1 MKRPLLIAAIAY
13 INGILI
19 GVYLSKS
26 IPLFVILSIIVS
38 LITSFKKNTY
48 RNAICMYLIVMCI
61 SSIYVYN
68 KNLNYESKYKKYDNK
83 NISIEGTIISD
94 IEEKEYNYTFTI
106 RTKDDYFL
114 VNLKKNKEEISLEYG
129 DKLQISG
136 EYQEPNKARN
146 YKGFD
151 YKNYL
156 KINKIY
162 GIIRVD
168 LYTNIIIKHQKNLS
182 NFKLLI
188 HKIREKL
195 KQNIQELLTKE
206 TYALGIGILIGDNSR
221 INEKIVEDFK
231 NSNLSH
237 MLAVSGAHINYVVLT
252 VSILCTKKRAGIKA
266 QRVVTIM
273 MMLFFMEL
281 TQMTPS
287 VVRAGI
293 SCIIYMLASL
303 LYRKADVI
311 NAMAISTLVILL
323 NNPFSLF
330 NIGFQLSYAGTL
342 GIILFC
348 KLIDI
353 PIKNKLLKYLK
364 DSIVISISANIFI
377 IPIMMYQFNTISLT
391 FILSNLLAGPLLG
404 ISIILEII
412 VLLISF
418 ISINIAAI
426 PAKVL
431 NILLILII
439 NIANWFSNIEISK
452 IYVITPQIISIV
464 AYYLICAAI
473 ILKQRNSKINA
484 KKIIAIIMLTVLIVN
499 FFPTPKKLR
508 INFIDVGQ
516 GDSTLIRTETN
527 KVILIDSGRS
537 TAASNFDVGNKVL
550 LPYLLDR
557 RIKKIDFIIVSHFDA
572 DHCQAFETVIDNI
585 NVEKVVVCKQSMITQ
600 EYLNII
606 NKCREKNIKVIVVER
621 GDKLKIDK
629 RTEFEILH
637 PGERFLEDGKG
648 GLNANAIVCKMNYK
662 LDNGKVFS
670 ILFTGDIEVEAEKE
684 LEQVYG
690 KKLKADILKIAHH
703 GSKTSSREEFI
714 KLVSPKIALIGVGEN
729 NKFGHPADITLE
741 RLEKE
746 KVKVYRTDQ
755 MGEVSITINKN
766 GGIKVKT
773 QID

>member
-156 KINKIY
+156 KINKVY

-237 MLAVSGAHINYVVLT
+237 MLAVSGTHINYVVLT
-252 VSILCTKKRAGIKA
+252 VSILFTKKRAGIKA

-281 TQMTPS
+281 TQMTSS

-311 NAMAISTLVILL
+311 NSMAISTLLILL
-323 NNPFSLF
+323 NNPFKLF
-330 NIGFQLSYAGTL
+330 DIGFQLSYAGTL

-348 KLIDI
+348 KLINI
-353 PIKNKLLKYLK
+353 PIKNKSLKYLK
-364 DSIVISISANIFI
+364 DSIIISISANIFI

-418 ISINIAAI
+418 MSINIAAI

-452 IYVITPQIISIV
+452 IYVITPKIISIV

-473 ILKQRNSKINA
+473 ILKQKNR
-484 KKIIAIIMLTVLIVN
+484 KIIVIIMLTVLTIN
-499 FFPTPKKLR
+499 LFPTPKKLR

-527 KVILIDSGRS
+527 KVILIDSGGS
-537 TAASNFDVGNKVL
+537 TASSSFDVGNKIL

-585 NVEKVVVCKQSMITQ
+585 NVRKVVVCKQSMITQ

-606 NKCREKNIKVIVVER
+606 NKCKKKNIKIIVVER

-637 PGERFLEDGKG
+637 PGERFLDDGKG

-662 LDNGKVFS
+662 LNNGKIFS

-746 KVKVYRTDQ
+746 NVKVYRTDQ

-766 GGIKVKT
+766 GEIKVKT
-773 QID
+773 QIN

>member
-156 KINKIY
+156 KINKVY

-237 MLAVSGAHINYVVLT
+237 MLAVSGTHINYVVLT
-252 VSILCTKKRAGIKA
+252 VSILFTKKRAGIKA

-281 TQMTPS
+281 TQMTSS

-311 NAMAISTLVILL
+311 NAMAISTLLILL
-323 NNPFSLF
+323 NNPFKLF
-330 NIGFQLSYAGTL
+330 DIGFQLSYAGTL

-348 KLIDI
+348 KLINI
-353 PIKNKLLKYLK
+353 PIKNKSLKYLK
-364 DSIVISISANIFI
+364 DSIIISISANIFI

-418 ISINIAAI
+418 MSINIAAI

-452 IYVITPQIISIV
+452 IYVITPKIISIV

-473 ILKQRNSKINA
+473 ILKQKNR
-484 KKIIAIIMLTVLIVN
+484 KIIVIIMLTVLIIN
-499 FFPTPKKLR
+499 LFPTPKKLR

-527 KVILIDSGRS
+527 KVILIDSGGS
-537 TAASNFDVGNKVL
+537 TASSSFDVGNKVL

-585 NVEKVVVCKQSMITQ
+585 NVRKVVVCKQSMITQ

-606 NKCREKNIKVIVVER
+606 NKCKKKNIKIIVVER
-621 GDKLKIDK
+621 GDKLKIDR

-637 PGERFLEDGKG
+637 PGERFLDDGKG

-662 LDNGKVFS
+662 LNNGKIFS

-746 KVKVYRTDQ
+746 NVKVYRTDQ

-766 GGIKVKT
+766 GEIKVKT
-773 QID
+773 QIN

>member
-48 RNAICMYLIVMCI
+48 RNAICMYLMVMCI

-237 MLAVSGAHINYVVLT
+237 ILAVSGAHINYVVLT
-252 VSILCTKKRAGIKA
+252 VSILFTKKRAGIKA

-281 TQMTPS
+281 TQMTSS

-311 NAMAISTLVILL
+311 NAMAISTLLILL
-323 NNPFSLF
+323 NNPFKLF
-330 NIGFQLSYAGTL
+330 DIGFQLSYAGTL

-348 KLIDI
+348 KLINI

-364 DSIVISISANIFI
+364 DSIIISISANIFI
-377 IPIMMYQFNTISLT
+377 IPIMMYQFNTILLT

-418 ISINIAAI
+418 MSINIAAI

-473 ILKQRNSKINA
+473 ILKQKNR
-484 KKIIAIIMLTVLIVN
+484 KIIVIIMLTVLIIN
-499 FFPTPKKLR
+499 LFPTPKKLR

-527 KVILIDSGRS
+527 KVILIDSGGS
-537 TAASNFDVGNKVL
+537 TASSSFDVGNKVL

-585 NVEKVVVCKQSMITQ
+585 NVRKVVVCKQSMITQ

-606 NKCREKNIKVIVVER
+606 NKCKKKNIKIIVVER

-637 PGERFLEDGKG
+637 PGERFLDDGKG

-662 LDNGKVFS
+662 LNNGKIFS

-703 GSKTSSREEFI
+703 GSKTSSREKFI

-746 KVKVYRTDQ
+746 NVKVYRTDQ

-766 GGIKVKT
+766 GEIKVKT
-773 QID
+773 QIN

>member
-38 LITSFKKNTY
+38 LIKSFKKNTY

-68 KNLNYESKYKKYDNK
+68 KNMNYEGKYKKYDNK

-114 VNLKKNKEEISLEYG
+114 VNLKKNKEEVNLEYG
-129 DKLQISG
+129 NKLQILG

-146 YKGFD
+146 YQGFD

-156 KINKIY
+156 KTNKIY
-162 GIIRVD
+162 GIITVNS
-168 LYTNIIIKHQKNLS
+168 YANITIKQQKNLS

-195 KQNIQELLTKE
+195 KQNIQKLLTEE

-252 VSILCTKKRAGIKA
+252 VSILFTKKRAGIKA

-281 TQMTPS
+281 TQMTSS

-311 NAMAISTLVILL
+311 NAMAISTLLILL
-323 NNPFSLF
+323 NNPFNLF

-364 DSIVISISANIFI
+364 DSIIISLSANIFI

-473 ILKQRNSKINA
+473 ILKQKNR
-484 KKIIAIIMLTVLIVN
+484 KIIVIIMLTVLIVN

-527 KVILIDSGRS
+527 KVILIDSGGS
-537 TAASNFDVGNKVL
+537 TASSSFDVGNKVL
-550 LPYLLDR
+550 LPYLLDI
-557 RIKKIDFIIVSHFDA
+557 RIKKIDSIIVSHFDA

-621 GDKLKIDK
+621 GDKLKLDK
-629 RTEFEILH
+629 KTEFEILH
-637 PGERFLEDGKG
+637 PGERFLDDGKG

-714 KLVSPKIALIGVGEN
+714 KLVAPKIALIGVGEK

-746 KVKVYRTDQ
+746 NVKVYRTDK
-755 MGEVSITINKN
+755 MGEVSITVNKN
-766 GGIKVKT
+766 GRIKVKT
-773 QID
+773 QIDY

>member
-38 LITSFKKNTY
+38 LIISFKKNTY

-195 KQNIQELLTKE
+195 KENIQELLTKE

-252 VSILCTKKRAGIKA
+252 VSILFTKKRAGIKA

-281 TQMTPS
+281 TQMTS
-287 VVRAGI
+287 SIVRAGI

-311 NAMAISTLVILL
+311 NAMAISTLLILL
-323 NNPFSLF
+323 NNPFKLF
-330 NIGFQLSYAGTL
+330 DIGFQLSYAGTL

-348 KLIDI
+348 KLINI

-364 DSIVISISANIFI
+364 GSIIISISANIFI

-418 ISINIAAI
+418 MSINIAAI

-452 IYVITPQIISIV
+452 IYVITPPIISIV

-473 ILKQRNSKINA
+473 ILKKKNR
-484 KKIIAIIMLTVLIVN
+484 KIIVIIMLTVLIIN
-499 FFPTPKKLR
+499 LFPTPKKLR

-516 GDSTLIRTETN
+516 GDSILIRTETN
-527 KVILIDSGRS
+527 KVILIDSGGS
-537 TAASNFDVGNKVL
+537 TASSSFDVGNKVL

-585 NVEKVVVCKQSMITQ
+585 NVRKVVVCKQSMITQ

-606 NKCREKNIKVIVVER
+606 NKCKKKNIKIIVVER

-637 PGERFLEDGKG
+637 PGERFLDDGKG

-662 LDNGKVFS
+662 LNNGKTFS

-690 KKLKADILKIAHH
+690 KKLKADILKVAHH

-746 KVKVYRTDQ
+746 NVKVYRTDQ

-766 GGIKVKT
+766 GEIKVKT
-773 QID
+773 QIN

>member
-156 KINKIY
+156 KINKVY

-237 MLAVSGAHINYVVLT
+237 MLAVSGTHINYVVLT
-252 VSILCTKKRAGIKA
+252 VSILFTKKRAGIKA

-281 TQMTPS
+281 TQMTSS

-311 NAMAISTLVILL
+311 NSMAISTLLILL
-323 NNPFSLF
+323 NNPFKLF
-330 NIGFQLSYAGTL
+330 DIGFQLSYAGTL

-348 KLIDI
+348 KLINI

-364 DSIVISISANIFI
+364 DSIIISISANIFI

-418 ISINIAAI
+418 MSINIAAI

-473 ILKQRNSKINA
+473 ILKQKNR
-484 KKIIAIIMLTVLIVN
+484 KIIVIIMLTVLIIN
-499 FFPTPKKLR
+499 LFPTPKKLR

-527 KVILIDSGRS
+527 KVILIDSGGS
-537 TAASNFDVGNKVL
+537 TASSSFDVGNKVL

-585 NVEKVVVCKQSMITQ
+585 NVRKVVVCKQSMITQ

-606 NKCREKNIKVIVVER
+606 NKCKKKNIKIIVIER

-637 PGERFLEDGKG
+637 PGERFLDDGKG

-662 LDNGKVFS
+662 LNNGKIFS

-746 KVKVYRTDQ
+746 NVKVYRTDQ

-766 GGIKVKT
+766 GEIKVKT
-773 QID
+773 QIN

>member
-252 VSILCTKKRAGIKA
+252 VSILFTKKRAGIKA

-281 TQMTPS
+281 TQMTSS

-303 LYRKADVI
+303 LYRKAYVI
-311 NAMAISTLVILL
+311 NTMAISTLLILL
-323 NNPFSLF
+323 NNPFKLF
-330 NIGFQLSYAGTL
+330 DIGFQLSYAGTL

-348 KLIDI
+348 KLINI

-364 DSIVISISANIFI
+364 DSIIISISANIFI
-377 IPIMMYQFNTISLT
+377 IPIMIYQFNTISLT

-418 ISINIAAI
+418 MSINIAAI

-473 ILKQRNSKINA
+473 ILKQKNR
-484 KKIIAIIMLTVLIVN
+484 KIIVIIMLTVLIIN
-499 FFPTPKKLR
+499 LFPTPKKLR

-527 KVILIDSGRS
+527 KVILIDSGGS
-537 TAASNFDVGNKVL
+537 TASSSFDVGNKVL

-585 NVEKVVVCKQSMITQ
+585 NVRKVVVCKQSMITQ

-606 NKCREKNIKVIVVER
+606 NKCKKKNIKIIVVER

-637 PGERFLEDGKG
+637 PGERFLDDGKG

-662 LDNGKVFS
+662 LNNGKIFS

-690 KKLKADILKIAHH
+690 KKLKADILKVAHH

-746 KVKVYRTDQ
+746 NVKVYRTDQ

-766 GGIKVKT
+766 GEIKVKT
-773 QID
+773 QIN

>member
-156 KINKIY
+156 KINKVY

-252 VSILCTKKRAGIKA
+252 VSILFTKKRAGIKA

-281 TQMTPS
+281 TQMTSS

-303 LYRKADVI
+303 LYRKVDVI
-311 NAMAISTLVILL
+311 NAMAISTLLILL
-323 NNPFSLF
+323 NNPFKLF
-330 NIGFQLSYAGTL
+330 DIGFQLSYAGTL

-348 KLIDI
+348 KLINI

-364 DSIVISISANIFI
+364 DSIIISISANIFI

-418 ISINIAAI
+418 MSINIAAI

-439 NIANWFSNIEISK
+439 NIANWFSNIKISK

-473 ILKQRNSKINA
+473 ILKQKNR
-484 KKIIAIIMLTVLIVN
+484 KIIVIIMLTVLIIN
-499 FFPTPKKLR
+499 LFPTPKKLR

-527 KVILIDSGRS
+527 KVILIDSGGS
-537 TAASNFDVGNKVL
+537 TASSSFDVGNKVL

-585 NVEKVVVCKQSMITQ
+585 NVRKVVVCKQSMITQ

-606 NKCREKNIKVIVVER
+606 NKCKKKNIKIIVVER

-637 PGERFLEDGKG
+637 PGERFLDDGKG

-662 LDNGKVFS
+662 LNNGKIFS

-746 KVKVYRTDQ
+746 NVKVYRTDQ

-766 GGIKVKT
+766 GEIKVKT
-773 QID
+773 QIN

>member
-26 IPLFVILSIIVS
+26 IPLFIVLAILIIF
-38 LITSFKKNTY
+38 IKKNTY

-106 RTKDDYFL
+106 KTKDDYFI
-114 VNLKKNKEEISLEYG
+114 VNLKKNKEEVNLEYG
-129 DKLQISG
+129 NKLQILG

-146 YKGFD
+146 YQGFD

-156 KINKIY
+156 KTNKIY

-168 LYTNIIIKHQKNLS
+168 SYANITIKQQKNLS

-195 KQNIQELLTKE
+195 KQNIQKLLTEE

-221 INEKIVEDFK
+221 IDEQIVEDFK

-252 VSILCTKKRAGIKA
+252 VSILFTKKRAGIKA

-311 NAMAISTLVILL
+311 NAMAISTLLILL
-323 NNPFSLF
+323 NNPFNLF

-364 DSIVISISANIFI
+364 DSIIISLSANIFI

-418 ISINIAAI
+418 MSINIAAI

-473 ILKQRNSKINA
+473 ILKQKNR
-484 KKIIAIIMLTVLIVN
+484 KIIVIIMLTVLIIN
-499 FFPTPKKLR
+499 LFPTPKKLR

-527 KVILIDSGRS
+527 KVILIDSGGS
-537 TAASNFDVGNKVL
+537 TASSSFDVGNKVL

-585 NVEKVVVCKQSMITQ
+585 NVRKVVVCKQSMITQ

-606 NKCREKNIKVIVVER
+606 NKCKKKNIKIIVVER

-637 PGERFLEDGKG
+637 PGERFLDDGKG

-662 LDNGKVFS
+662 LNNGKIFS

-690 KKLKADILKIAHH
+690 KKLKADILKVAHH
-703 GSKTSSREEFI
+703 GSKTSSREKFI

-746 KVKVYRTDQ
+746 NVKVYRTDQ

-766 GGIKVKT
+766 GEIKVKT
-773 QID
+773 QIN

>member
-19 GVYLSKS
+19 GVYLRKS

-114 VNLKKNKEEISLEYG
+114 VNLKKNKEEISLKYG

-156 KINKIY
+156 KTNKIY

-168 LYTNIIIKHQKNLS
+168 SYANITIKHQKNLS

-252 VSILCTKKRAGIKA
+252 VSILFTKKRAGIKA

-281 TQMTPS
+281 TQMTSS

-311 NAMAISTLVILL
+311 NAMAISTLLILL
-323 NNPFSLF
+323 NNPFKLF
-330 NIGFQLSYAGTL
+330 DIGFQLSYAGTL

-348 KLIDI
+348 KLINI
-353 PIKNKLLKYLK
+353 PLKNKLLKYLK
-364 DSIVISISANIFI
+364 DSIIISISANIFI

-418 ISINIAAI
+418 MSINIAAI

-473 ILKQRNSKINA
+473 ILKKKNR
-484 KKIIAIIMLTVLIVN
+484 KIIVIIMLTVLIIN
-499 FFPTPKKLR
+499 LFPTPKKLR

-527 KVILIDSGRS
+527 KVILIDSGGS
-537 TAASNFDVGNKVL
+537 TASSSFDVGNKVL

-585 NVEKVVVCKQSMITQ
+585 NVRKVVVCKQSMITQ

-606 NKCREKNIKVIVVER
+606 NKCKKKNIKIIVVER

-637 PGERFLEDGKG
+637 PGERFLDDGKG

-662 LDNGKVFS
+662 LNNGKIFS

-690 KKLKADILKIAHH
+690 KKLKADILKVAHH

-746 KVKVYRTDQ
+746 NIKVYRTDQ

-766 GGIKVKT
+766 GEIKVKT
-773 QID
+773 QIN

>member
-106 RTKDDYFL
+106 RTKDGYFL

-195 KQNIQELLTKE
+195 KENIQELLTKE

-252 VSILCTKKRAGIKA
+252 VSILFTKKRAGIKA

-281 TQMTPS
+281 TQMTSS

-311 NAMAISTLVILL
+311 NAMAISTLLILL
-323 NNPFSLF
+323 NNPFKLF
-330 NIGFQLSYAGTL
+330 DIGFQLSYAGTL

-348 KLIDI
+348 KLINI
-353 PIKNKLLKYLK
+353 PLKNKLLKYLK
-364 DSIVISISANIFI
+364 DSIIISISANIFI

-418 ISINIAAI
+418 MSINIAAI

-473 ILKQRNSKINA
+473 ILKKKNR
-484 KKIIAIIMLTVLIVN
+484 KIIVIIMLTVLIIN
-499 FFPTPKKLR
+499 LFPTPKKLR

-527 KVILIDSGRS
+527 KVILIDSGGS
-537 TAASNFDVGNKVL
+537 TASSSFDVGNKVL

-585 NVEKVVVCKQSMITQ
+585 NVRKVVVCKQSMITQ

-606 NKCREKNIKVIVVER
+606 NKCKKKNIKIIVVER

-637 PGERFLEDGKG
+637 PGERFLDDGKG

-662 LDNGKVFS
+662 LNNGKIFS

-690 KKLKADILKIAHH
+690 KKLKADILKVAHH

-746 KVKVYRTDQ
+746 NVKVYRTDQ

-766 GGIKVKT
+766 GRIKVKT
-773 QID
+773 QIDY

>member
-311 NAMAISTLVILL
+311 NAMAISTLLILL
-323 NNPFSLF
+323 NNPFKLF
-330 NIGFQLSYAGTL
+330 DIGFQLSYAGTL

-348 KLIDI
+348 KLINI

-364 DSIVISISANIFI
+364 DSIIISISANIFI
-377 IPIMMYQFNTISLT
+377 IPIMMYRFNTISLT

-418 ISINIAAI
+418 MSINIAAI

-452 IYVITPQIISIV
+452 IYVITPKIISIV

-473 ILKQRNSKINA
+473 ILKQKNR
-484 KKIIAIIMLTVLIVN
+484 KIIVIIMLTVLIIN
-499 FFPTPKKLR
+499 LFPTPKKLR

-527 KVILIDSGRS
+527 KVILIDSGGS
-537 TAASNFDVGNKVL
+537 TASSSFDVGNKVL

-585 NVEKVVVCKQSMITQ
+585 NVRKVVVCKQSMITQ

-606 NKCREKNIKVIVVER
+606 NKCKKKNIKIIVVER

-637 PGERFLEDGKG
+637 PGERFLDDGKG

-662 LDNGKVFS
+662 LNNGKIFS

-703 GSKTSSREEFI
+703 GSKTSSREKFI

-746 KVKVYRTDQ
+746 NVKVYRTDQ

-766 GGIKVKT
+766 GEIKVKT
-773 QID
+773 QIN

>member
-252 VSILCTKKRAGIKA
+252 VSILFTKKRAGIKA

-281 TQMTPS
+281 TQMTSS

-311 NAMAISTLVILL
+311 NAMAISTLLILL
-323 NNPFSLF
+323 NNPFKLF
-330 NIGFQLSYAGTL
+330 DIGFQLSYAGTL

-348 KLIDI
+348 KLINI

-364 DSIVISISANIFI
+364 DSIIISISANIFI
-377 IPIMMYQFNTISLT
+377 IPIMMYRFNTISLT

-418 ISINIAAI
+418 MSINIAAI

-452 IYVITPQIISIV
+452 IYVITPKIISIV

-473 ILKQRNSKINA
+473 ILKQKNR
-484 KKIIAIIMLTVLIVN
+484 KIIVIIMLTVLIIN
-499 FFPTPKKLR
+499 LFPTPKKLR

-527 KVILIDSGRS
+527 KVILIDSGGS
-537 TAASNFDVGNKVL
+537 TASSSFDVGNKVL

-585 NVEKVVVCKQSMITQ
+585 NVRKVVVCKQSMITQ

-606 NKCREKNIKVIVVER
+606 NKCKKKNIKIIVVER

-637 PGERFLEDGKG
+637 PGERFLDDGKG

-714 KLVSPKIALIGVGEN
+714 KLVAPKIALIGVGEN

-766 GGIKVKT
+766 GRIKVKT
-773 QID
+773 QIN

>member
-106 RTKDDYFL
+106 RTKDGYFL

-195 KQNIQELLTKE
+195 KENIQELLTKE

-252 VSILCTKKRAGIKA
+252 VSILFTKKRAGIKA

-281 TQMTPS
+281 TQMTSS

-311 NAMAISTLVILL
+311 NAMAISTLLILL
-323 NNPFSLF
+323 NNPFKLF
-330 NIGFQLSYAGTL
+330 DIGFQLSYAGTL

-348 KLIDI
+348 KLINI

-364 DSIVISISANIFI
+364 DSIIISISANIFI

-418 ISINIAAI
+418 MSINIAAI

-473 ILKQRNSKINA
+473 ILKKKNR
-484 KKIIAIIMLTVLIVN
+484 KIIVIIMLTVLIIN
-499 FFPTPKKLR
+499 LFPTPKKLR

-516 GDSTLIRTETN
+516 GDSALIRTETN
-527 KVILIDSGRS
+527 KVILIDSGGS
-537 TAASNFDVGNKVL
+537 TASSSFDVGNKVL

-585 NVEKVVVCKQSMITQ
+585 NVRKVVVCKQSMITQ

-606 NKCREKNIKVIVVER
+606 NKCKKKNIKIIVVER

-637 PGERFLEDGKG
+637 PGERFLDDGKG

-662 LDNGKVFS
+662 LNNGKIFS

-690 KKLKADILKIAHH
+690 KKLKADILKVAHH
-703 GSKTSSREEFI
+703 GSKTSSREKFI

-746 KVKVYRTDQ
+746 NVKVYRTDQ

-766 GGIKVKT
+766 GEIKVKT
-773 QID
+773 QIN

>member
-61 SSIYVYN
+61 FSIYVYN

-168 LYTNIIIKHQKNLS
+168 LYTNIIIKHKKNLS

-252 VSILCTKKRAGIKA
+252 VSILFTKKRAGIKA

-281 TQMTPS
+281 TQMTSS

-311 NAMAISTLVILL
+311 NAMAISTLLILL
-323 NNPFSLF
+323 NNPFKLF
-330 NIGFQLSYAGTL
+330 DIGFQLSYAGTL

-348 KLIDI
+348 NLINI

-364 DSIVISISANIFI
+364 DSIIISISANIFI

-418 ISINIAAI
+418 MSINIAAI

-473 ILKQRNSKINA
+473 ILKKKNR
-484 KKIIAIIMLTVLIVN
+484 KIIVIIMLTVLIIN
-499 FFPTPKKLR
+499 LFPTPKKLR

-516 GDSTLIRTETN
+516 GDSALIRTETN
-527 KVILIDSGRS
+527 KVILIDSGGS
-537 TAASNFDVGNKVL
+537 TASSSFDVGNKVL

-585 NVEKVVVCKQSMITQ
+585 NVRKVVVCKQSMITQ

-606 NKCREKNIKVIVVER
+606 NKCKKKNIKIIVVER

-637 PGERFLEDGKG
+637 PGERFLDDGKG

-662 LDNGKVFS
+662 LNNGKIFS

-690 KKLKADILKIAHH
+690 KKLKADILKVAHH
-703 GSKTSSREEFI
+703 GSKTSSREKFI

-746 KVKVYRTDQ
+746 NVKVYRTDQ

-766 GGIKVKT
+766 GEIKVKT
-773 QID
+773 QIN

>member
-168 LYTNIIIKHQKNLS
+168 LYTNIIIKHQKNLL

-237 MLAVSGAHINYVVLT
+237 ILAVSGAHINYVVLT
-252 VSILCTKKRAGIKA
+252 VSILFTKKRAGIKA

-281 TQMTPS
+281 TQMTSS

-311 NAMAISTLVILL
+311 NAMAISTLLILL
-323 NNPFSLF
+323 NNPFKLF
-330 NIGFQLSYAGTL
+330 DIGFQLSYAGTL

-348 KLIDI
+348 KLINI

-364 DSIVISISANIFI
+364 DSIIISISANIFI

-418 ISINIAAI
+418 MSINIAAI

-452 IYVITPQIISIV
+452 IYVITPKIISIV

-473 ILKQRNSKINA
+473 ILKQKNR
-484 KKIIAIIMLTVLIVN
+484 KIIVIIMLTVLIIN
-499 FFPTPKKLR
+499 LFPTPKKLR

-527 KVILIDSGRS
+527 KVILIDSGGS
-537 TAASNFDVGNKVL
+537 TASSSFDVGNKVL

-585 NVEKVVVCKQSMITQ
+585 NVRKVVVCKQSMITQ

-606 NKCREKNIKVIVVER
+606 NKCKKKNIKIIVVER

-637 PGERFLEDGKG
+637 PGERFLDDGKG

-662 LDNGKVFS
+662 LNNGKIFS

-746 KVKVYRTDQ
+746 NVKVYRTDQ

-766 GGIKVKT
+766 GEIKVKT
-773 QID
+773 QIN

>member
-114 VNLKKNKEEISLEYG
+114 VNLKKNKEEVNLEYG
-129 DKLQISG
+129 NKLQILG

-146 YKGFD
+146 YQGFD

-156 KINKIY
+156 KTNKIY

-168 LYTNIIIKHQKNLS
+168 SYANIIIKQQKNLS
-182 NFKLLI
+182 NFKLFI

-195 KQNIQELLTKE
+195 KRNIQELLTEK

-221 INEKIVEDFK
+221 IDEKIVEDFK

-252 VSILCTKKRAGIKA
+252 VSILFTKKRAGIKA

-348 KLIDI
+348 KWIDI

-364 DSIVISISANIFI
+364 DSIIISLSANIFI

-418 ISINIAAI
+418 MSINIAAI

-452 IYVITPQIISIV
+452 IYVITPKIISIV

-473 ILKQRNSKINA
+473 ILKQKNR
-484 KKIIAIIMLTVLIVN
+484 KIIVIIMLTVLIIN
-499 FFPTPKKLR
+499 LFPTPKKLR

-527 KVILIDSGRS
+527 KVILIDSGGS
-537 TAASNFDVGNKVL
+537 TASSSFDVGNKVL

-557 RIKKIDFIIVSHFDA
+557 RIKKINFIIVSHFDA

-606 NKCREKNIKVIVVER
+606 NKCKKENIKIIVVER

-637 PGERFLEDGKG
+637 PGERFLDDGKG

-714 KLVSPKIALIGVGEN
+714 KLVAPKIALIGVGEK

-746 KVKVYRTDQ
+746 NVKVYRTDQ

-766 GGIKVKT
+766 GEIKVKT
-773 QID
+773 QIN

>member
-168 LYTNIIIKHQKNLS
+168 LYTNIIIKHKKNLS

-252 VSILCTKKRAGIKA
+252 VSILFTKKRAGIKA

-281 TQMTPS
+281 TQMTSS

-311 NAMAISTLVILL
+311 NAMAISTLLILL
-323 NNPFSLF
+323 NNPFKLF
-330 NIGFQLSYAGTL
+330 DIGFQLSYAGTL

-348 KLIDI
+348 KLINI

-364 DSIVISISANIFI
+364 DSIIISISANIFI

-418 ISINIAAI
+418 MSINIAAI

-452 IYVITPQIISIV
+452 IYVITPKIISIV

-473 ILKQRNSKINA
+473 ILKQKNR
-484 KKIIAIIMLTVLIVN
+484 KIIVIIMLTVLIIN
-499 FFPTPKKLR
+499 LFPTPKKLR

-516 GDSTLIRTETN
+516 GDSILIRTETN
-527 KVILIDSGRS
+527 KVILIDSGGS
-537 TAASNFDVGNKVL
+537 TASSSFDVGNKVL

-585 NVEKVVVCKQSMITQ
+585 NVRKVVVCKQSMITQ

-606 NKCREKNIKVIVVER
+606 NKCKKKNIKIIVVER

-637 PGERFLEDGKG
+637 PGERFLDDGKG

-662 LDNGKVFS
+662 LNSGKIFS

-703 GSKTSSREEFI
+703 GSKTSSREKFI

-746 KVKVYRTDQ
+746 NVKVYRTDQ

-766 GGIKVKT
+766 GEIKVKT
-773 QID
+773 QIN

>member
-195 KQNIQELLTKE
+195 KENIQELLTKE

-252 VSILCTKKRAGIKA
+252 VSILFTKKRAGIKA

-281 TQMTPS
+281 TQMTSS

-311 NAMAISTLVILL
+311 NAMAISTLLILL
-323 NNPFSLF
+323 NNPFKLF
-330 NIGFQLSYAGTL
+330 DIGFQLSYAGTL

-348 KLIDI
+348 KLINI
-353 PIKNKLLKYLK
+353 PLKNKLLKYLK
-364 DSIVISISANIFI
+364 DSIIISISANIFI

-418 ISINIAAI
+418 MSINIAAI

-473 ILKQRNSKINA
+473 ILKKKNR
-484 KKIIAIIMLTVLIVN
+484 KIIVIIMLTVLIIN
-499 FFPTPKKLR
+499 LFPTPKKLR

-527 KVILIDSGRS
+527 KVILIDSGGS
-537 TAASNFDVGNKVL
+537 TASSSFDVGNKVL

-585 NVEKVVVCKQSMITQ
+585 NVRKVVVCKQSMITQ

-606 NKCREKNIKVIVVER
+606 NKCKKKNIKIIVVER

-637 PGERFLEDGKG
+637 PGERFLDDGKG

-662 LDNGKVFS
+662 LNNGKIFS
-670 ILFTGDIEVEAEKE
+670 MLFTGDIEVEAEKE

-703 GSKTSSREEFI
+703 GSKTSSREKFI

-746 KVKVYRTDQ
+746 NVKVYRTDQ

-766 GGIKVKT
+766 GEIKVKT
-773 QID
+773 QIN

>member
-48 RNAICMYLIVMCI
+48 RNAICMYLIFMCI

-106 RTKDDYFL
+106 RTKGDYFL

-281 TQMTPS
+281 TQMTSS

-311 NAMAISTLVILL
+311 NAMAISTLLTLL
-323 NNPFSLF
+323 NNPFKLF
-330 NIGFQLSYAGTL
+330 DIGFQLSYAGTL

-348 KLIDI
+348 KLINI

-364 DSIVISISANIFI
+364 DSIIISISANIFI

-418 ISINIAAI
+418 MSINIAAI

-473 ILKQRNSKINA
+473 ILKQKNR
-484 KKIIAIIMLTVLIVN
+484 KIIVIIMLTVLIIN
-499 FFPTPKKLR
+499 LFPTPKKLR

-527 KVILIDSGRS
+527 KVILIDSGGS
-537 TAASNFDVGNKVL
+537 TASSSFDVGNKVL

-585 NVEKVVVCKQSMITQ
+585 NVRKVVVCKQSMITQ

-606 NKCREKNIKVIVVER
+606 NKCKKKNIKIIVVER

-637 PGERFLEDGKG
+637 PGERFLDDGKG

-662 LDNGKVFS
+662 LNSGKIFS

-746 KVKVYRTDQ
+746 NVKVYRTDQ

-766 GGIKVKT
+766 EEIKVKT
-773 QID
+773 QIN

>member
-38 LITSFKKNTY
+38 LITAFKKNTY

-195 KQNIQELLTKE
+195 KENIQELLTKE

-252 VSILCTKKRAGIKA
+252 VSILFTKKRAGIKA

-281 TQMTPS
+281 TQMTSS

-311 NAMAISTLVILL
+311 NAMAISTLLILL
-323 NNPFSLF
+323 NNPFKLF
-330 NIGFQLSYAGTL
+330 DIGFQLSYAGTL

-348 KLIDI
+348 KLINI

-364 DSIVISISANIFI
+364 DSIIISISANIFI

-418 ISINIAAI
+418 MSINIAAI

-473 ILKQRNSKINA
+473 ILKQKNR
-484 KKIIAIIMLTVLIVN
+484 KIIVIIMLTVLIVN

-527 KVILIDSGRS
+527 KVILIDSGGS
-537 TAASNFDVGNKVL
+537 TASSSFDVGNKVL

-585 NVEKVVVCKQSMITQ
+585 NVRKVVVCKQLMITQ

-606 NKCREKNIKVIVVER
+606 NKCKKKNIKIIVVER

-637 PGERFLEDGKG
+637 PGERFLDDGKG

-662 LDNGKVFS
+662 LNNGKIFS

-690 KKLKADILKIAHH
+690 KKLKADILKVAHH
-703 GSKTSSREEFI
+703 GSKTSSREKFI

-746 KVKVYRTDQ
+746 NVKVYRADQ
-755 MGEVSITINKN
+755 MGEISITINKN
-766 GGIKVKT
+766 GEIKVKT
-773 QID
+773 QIN

>member
-281 TQMTPS
+281 TQMTSS

-311 NAMAISTLVILL
+311 NAMAISTLLTLL
-323 NNPFSLF
+323 NNPFKLF
-330 NIGFQLSYAGTL
+330 DIGFQLSYAGTL

-348 KLIDI
+348 KLINI

-364 DSIVISISANIFI
+364 DSIIISISANIFI

-418 ISINIAAI
+418 MSINIAAI

-473 ILKQRNSKINA
+473 ILKQKNR
-484 KKIIAIIMLTVLIVN
+484 KIIVIIMLTVLIIN
-499 FFPTPKKLR
+499 LFPTPKKLR

-527 KVILIDSGRS
+527 KVILIDSGGS
-537 TAASNFDVGNKVL
+537 TASSSFDVGNKVL

-585 NVEKVVVCKQSMITQ
+585 NVRKVVVCKQSMITQ

-606 NKCREKNIKVIVVER
+606 NKCKKKNIKIIVVER

-637 PGERFLEDGKG
+637 PGERFLDDGKG

-662 LDNGKVFS
+662 LNSGKIFS

-746 KVKVYRTDQ
+746 NVKVYRTDQ

-766 GGIKVKT
+766 EEIKVKT
-773 QID
+773 QIN

>member
-26 IPLFVILSIIVS
+26 ISLFVILSIIVS

-252 VSILCTKKRAGIKA
+252 VSILFTKKRAGIKA

-281 TQMTPS
+281 TQMTSS

-311 NAMAISTLVILL
+311 NAMAISTLLILL
-323 NNPFSLF
+323 NNPFKLF
-330 NIGFQLSYAGTL
+330 DIGFQLSYAGTL

-348 KLIDI
+348 KLINI

-364 DSIVISISANIFI
+364 DSIIISISANIFI

-418 ISINIAAI
+418 MSINIAAI

-473 ILKQRNSKINA
+473 ILKQKNR
-484 KKIIAIIMLTVLIVN
+484 KIIVIIMLTVLIIN
-499 FFPTPKKLR
+499 LFPTPKKLR

-527 KVILIDSGRS
+527 KVILIDSGGS
-537 TAASNFDVGNKVL
+537 TASSSFDVGNKVL

-585 NVEKVVVCKQSMITQ
+585 NVRKVVVCKQSMITQ

-606 NKCREKNIKVIVVER
+606 NKCKKKNIKIIVVER

-637 PGERFLEDGKG
+637 PGERFLNDGKG

-662 LDNGKVFS
+662 LNNGKIFS
-670 ILFTGDIEVEAEKE
+670 ILFTGDIEVESEKE

-746 KVKVYRTDQ
+746 NVKVYRTDQ

-766 GGIKVKT
+766 GEIKVKT
-773 QID
+773 QIN

>member
-106 RTKDDYFL
+106 RTKDNYFL

-252 VSILCTKKRAGIKA
+252 VSILFTKKRAGIKA

-281 TQMTPS
+281 TQMTSS

-311 NAMAISTLVILL
+311 NAMAISTLLILL
-323 NNPFSLF
+323 NNPFKLF
-330 NIGFQLSYAGTL
+330 DIGFQLSYAGTL

-348 KLIDI
+348 KLINI

-364 DSIVISISANIFI
+364 DSIIISISANIFI

-418 ISINIAAI
+418 MSINIAAI

-452 IYVITPQIISIV
+452 IYVITPKIISIV
-464 AYYLICAAI
+464 AYYLICVAI
-473 ILKQRNSKINA
+473 ILKQKNR
-484 KKIIAIIMLTVLIVN
+484 KIIVIIMLTVLIIN
-499 FFPTPKKLR
+499 LFPTPKKLR

-527 KVILIDSGRS
+527 KVILIDSGGS
-537 TAASNFDVGNKVL
+537 TASSSFDVGNKVL

-585 NVEKVVVCKQSMITQ
+585 NVRKVVVCKQSMITQ

-606 NKCREKNIKVIVVER
+606 NKCKKKNIKIIVVER

-637 PGERFLEDGKG
+637 PGERFLDDGKG

-662 LDNGKVFS
+662 LNNGKIFS

-746 KVKVYRTDQ
+746 NVKVYRTDQ

-766 GGIKVKT
+766 GEIKVKT
-773 QID
+773 QIN

>member
-19 GVYLSKS
+19 GVYLSES

-156 KINKIY
+156 KINKVY

-237 MLAVSGAHINYVVLT
+237 MLAVSGTHINYVVLT
-252 VSILCTKKRAGIKA
+252 VSILFAKKRAGIKT

-281 TQMTPS
+281 TQMTSS

-311 NAMAISTLVILL
+311 NAMAISTLLILS
-323 NNPFSLF
+323 NNPFKLF
-330 NIGFQLSYAGTL
+330 DIGFQLSYAGTL

-348 KLIDI
+348 KLINI

-364 DSIVISISANIFI
+364 DNIIISISANIFI

-418 ISINIAAI
+418 MSINIAAI

-473 ILKQRNSKINA
+473 ILKQKNR
-484 KKIIAIIMLTVLIVN
+484 KIIVIIMLTVLIIN
-499 FFPTPKKLR
+499 LFPTPKKLR

-527 KVILIDSGRS
+527 KVILIDSGGS
-537 TAASNFDVGNKVL
+537 TASSSFDVGNKVL

-585 NVEKVVVCKQSMITQ
+585 NVRKVVVCKQSMITQ

-606 NKCREKNIKVIVVER
+606 NKCKKKNIKIIVIER

-637 PGERFLEDGKG
+637 PGERFLDDGKG

-662 LDNGKVFS
+662 LNNGKIFS

-746 KVKVYRTDQ
+746 NVKVYRTDQ

-766 GGIKVKT
+766 GEIKVKT
-773 QID
+773 QIN

>member
-106 RTKDDYFL
+106 RTKDGYFL

-195 KQNIQELLTKE
+195 KENIQELLTKE

-252 VSILCTKKRAGIKA
+252 VSILFTKKRAGIKA

-281 TQMTPS
+281 TQMTSS

-311 NAMAISTLVILL
+311 NAMAISTLLILL
-323 NNPFSLF
+323 NNPFKLF
-330 NIGFQLSYAGTL
+330 DIGFQLSYAGTL

-348 KLIDI
+348 KLINI

-364 DSIVISISANIFI
+364 GSIIISISANIFI

-418 ISINIAAI
+418 MSIDIAAI

-452 IYVITPQIISIV
+452 IYVITPPIISIV

-473 ILKQRNSKINA
+473 ILKKKNR
-484 KKIIAIIMLTVLIVN
+484 KIIVIIMLTVLIIN
-499 FFPTPKKLR
+499 LFPTPKKLR

-516 GDSTLIRTETN
+516 GDSILIRTETN
-527 KVILIDSGRS
+527 KVILIDSGGS
-537 TAASNFDVGNKVL
+537 TASSSFDVGNKVL

-585 NVEKVVVCKQSMITQ
+585 NVRKVVVCKQSMITQ

-606 NKCREKNIKVIVVER
+606 NKCKKKNIKIIVVER

-637 PGERFLEDGKG
+637 PGERFLDDGKG

-662 LDNGKVFS
+662 LNNGKIFS

-690 KKLKADILKIAHH
+690 KKLKADILKVAHH
-703 GSKTSSREEFI
+703 GSKTSSREKFI

-746 KVKVYRTDQ
+746 NVKVYRTDQ
-755 MGEVSITINKN
+755 MGEASITINKN
-766 GGIKVKT
+766 GEIKVKT
-773 QID
+773 QIN

>member
-252 VSILCTKKRAGIKA
+252 VSILFTKKRAGIKA

-281 TQMTPS
+281 TQMTSS

-311 NAMAISTLVILL
+311 NAMAISTLLILL
-323 NNPFSLF
+323 NNPFKLF
-330 NIGFQLSYAGTL
+330 DIGFQLSYAGTL

-348 KLIDI
+348 KLINI

-364 DSIVISISANIFI
+364 DSIIISISANIFI

-418 ISINIAAI
+418 MSINIAAI

-452 IYVITPQIISIV
+452 IYVITPKIISIV

-473 ILKQRNSKINA
+473 ILKQKNR
-484 KKIIAIIMLTVLIVN
+484 KIIVIIMLTVLIIN
-499 FFPTPKKLR
+499 LFPTPKKLR

-527 KVILIDSGRS
+527 KVILIDSGGS
-537 TAASNFDVGNKVL
+537 TASSSFDVGNKVL

-585 NVEKVVVCKQSMITQ
+585 NVRKVVVCKQSMITQ

-606 NKCREKNIKVIVVER
+606 NKCKKKNIKIIVVER

-637 PGERFLEDGKG
+637 PGERFLDDGKG

-662 LDNGKVFS
+662 LNNGKIFS

-746 KVKVYRTDQ
+746 NVKVYRTDQ

-766 GGIKVKT
+766 GEIKVKT
-773 QID
+773 QIN

>member
-106 RTKDDYFL
+106 RTKGDYFL

-252 VSILCTKKRAGIKA
+252 VSILFTKKRAGIKA

-281 TQMTPS
+281 TQMTSS

-311 NAMAISTLVILL
+311 NAMAISTLLILL
-323 NNPFSLF
+323 NNPFKLF
-330 NIGFQLSYAGTL
+330 DIGFQLSYAGTL

-348 KLIDI
+348 KLINI

-364 DSIVISISANIFI
+364 DSIIISISANIFI

-418 ISINIAAI
+418 MSINIAAI

-452 IYVITPQIISIV
+452 IYVITPKIISIV

-473 ILKQRNSKINA
+473 ILKQKNR
-484 KKIIAIIMLTVLIVN
+484 KIIVIIMLTVLIIN
-499 FFPTPKKLR
+499 LFPTPKKLR

-527 KVILIDSGRS
+527 KVILIDSGGS
-537 TAASNFDVGNKVL
+537 TASSSFDVGNKVL

-585 NVEKVVVCKQSMITQ
+585 NVRKVVVCKQSMITQ

-606 NKCREKNIKVIVVER
+606 NKCKKKNIKIIVVER

-637 PGERFLEDGKG
+637 PGERFLDDGKG

-662 LDNGKVFS
+662 LNNGRTFS

-703 GSKTSSREEFI
+703 GSKTSSREKFI

-746 KVKVYRTDQ
+746 NVKVYRTDQ
-755 MGEVSITINKN
+755 MGEASITINKN
-766 GGIKVKT
+766 GEIKVKT
-773 QID
+773 QIN

>member
-195 KQNIQELLTKE
+195 KENIQELLTKE

-252 VSILCTKKRAGIKA
+252 VSILFTKKRAGIKA

-281 TQMTPS
+281 TQMTSS

-311 NAMAISTLVILL
+311 NAMAISTLLILL
-323 NNPFSLF
+323 NNPFKLF
-330 NIGFQLSYAGTL
+330 DIGFQLSYAGTL

-348 KLIDI
+348 KLINI

-364 DSIVISISANIFI
+364 GSIIISISANIFI

-418 ISINIAAI
+418 MSIDIAAI

-452 IYVITPQIISIV
+452 IYVITPPIISIV

-473 ILKQRNSKINA
+473 ILKKKNR
-484 KKIIAIIMLTVLIVN
+484 KIIVIIMLTVLIIN
-499 FFPTPKKLR
+499 LFPTPKKLR

-516 GDSTLIRTETN
+516 GDSILIRTETN
-527 KVILIDSGRS
+527 KVILIDSGGS
-537 TAASNFDVGNKVL
+537 TASSSFDVGNKVL

-585 NVEKVVVCKQSMITQ
+585 NVRKVVVCKQSMITQ

-606 NKCREKNIKVIVVER
+606 NKCKKKNIKIIVVER

-637 PGERFLEDGKG
+637 PGERFLDDGKG

-662 LDNGKVFS
+662 LNNGKIFS

-690 KKLKADILKIAHH
+690 KKLKADILKVAHH
-703 GSKTSSREEFI
+703 GSKTSSREKFI

-746 KVKVYRTDQ
+746 NVKVYRTDQ

-766 GGIKVKT
+766 GEIKVKT
-773 QID
+773 QIN

>member
-252 VSILCTKKRAGIKA
+252 VNILFTKKRAGIKA

-281 TQMTPS
+281 TQMTSS

-311 NAMAISTLVILL
+311 NAMAISTLLILL
-323 NNPFSLF
+323 NNPFKLF
-330 NIGFQLSYAGTL
+330 DIGFQLSYAGTL

-348 KLIDI
+348 KLINI

-364 DSIVISISANIFI
+364 DSIIISISANIFI

-418 ISINIAAI
+418 MSINIAAI

-452 IYVITPQIISIV
+452 IYVITPKIISIV

-473 ILKQRNSKINA
+473 ILKQKNR
-484 KKIIAIIMLTVLIVN
+484 KIIVIIMLTVLIIN
-499 FFPTPKKLR
+499 LFPTPKKLR

-527 KVILIDSGRS
+527 KVILIDSGGS
-537 TAASNFDVGNKVL
+537 TASSSFDVGNKVL

-585 NVEKVVVCKQSMITQ
+585 NVRKVVVCKQSMITQ

-606 NKCREKNIKVIVVER
+606 NKCKKKNIKIIVVER

-629 RTEFEILH
+629 RAEFEILH
-637 PGERFLEDGKG
+637 PGERFLDDGKG

-662 LDNGKVFS
+662 LNNGKIFS

-746 KVKVYRTDQ
+746 NVKVYRTDQ
-755 MGEVSITINKN
+755 MGEVSITMNKN
-766 GGIKVKT
+766 GEIKVKT
-773 QID
+773 QIN

>member
-68 KNLNYESKYKKYDNK
+68 KNLNYESKYKKYVNK

-156 KINKIY
+156 KINKVY

-237 MLAVSGAHINYVVLT
+237 MLAVSGTHINYVVLT
-252 VSILCTKKRAGIKA
+252 VSILFTKKRAGIKA

-281 TQMTPS
+281 TQMTSS

-311 NAMAISTLVILL
+311 NAMAISTLLILL
-323 NNPFSLF
+323 NNPFKLF
-330 NIGFQLSYAGTL
+330 DIGFQLSYAGTL

-348 KLIDI
+348 KLINI

-364 DSIVISISANIFI
+364 DSIIISISANIFI

-418 ISINIAAI
+418 MSINIAAI

-452 IYVITPQIISIV
+452 IYVITPKIISIV

-473 ILKQRNSKINA
+473 ILKQKNR
-484 KKIIAIIMLTVLIVN
+484 KIIVIIMLTVLIIN
-499 FFPTPKKLR
+499 LFPTPKKLR

-527 KVILIDSGRS
+527 KVILIDSGGS
-537 TAASNFDVGNKVL
+537 TASSSFDVGNKVL

-585 NVEKVVVCKQSMITQ
+585 NVRKVVVCKQSMITQ

-606 NKCREKNIKVIVVER
+606 NKCKKKNIKIIVVER

-637 PGERFLEDGKG
+637 PGERFLDDGKG

-662 LDNGKVFS
+662 LNNGKIFS

-746 KVKVYRTDQ
+746 NVKVYRTDQ

-766 GGIKVKT
+766 GEIKVKT
-773 QID
+773 QIN

>member
-38 LITSFKKNTY
+38 LITSFKKNIY

-106 RTKDDYFL
+106 RTKDGYFL

-237 MLAVSGAHINYVVLT
+237 ILAVSGAHINYVVLT
-252 VSILCTKKRAGIKA
+252 VSILFTKKRAGIKA

-281 TQMTPS
+281 TQMTSS

-311 NAMAISTLVILL
+311 NAMAISTLLILL
-323 NNPFSLF
+323 NNPFKLF
-330 NIGFQLSYAGTL
+330 DIGFQLSYAGTL

-348 KLIDI
+348 KLINI

-364 DSIVISISANIFI
+364 DSIIISISANIFI

-418 ISINIAAI
+418 MSINIAAI

-473 ILKQRNSKINA
+473 ILKQKNR
-484 KKIIAIIMLTVLIVN
+484 KIIVIIMLTVLIIN
-499 FFPTPKKLR
+499 LFPTPKKLR

-527 KVILIDSGRS
+527 KVILIDSGGS
-537 TAASNFDVGNKVL
+537 TASSSFDVGNKVL

-585 NVEKVVVCKQSMITQ
+585 NVRKVVVCKQLMITQ

-606 NKCREKNIKVIVVER
+606 NKCKKKNIKIIVVER

-637 PGERFLEDGKG
+637 PGERFLDDGKG

-662 LDNGKVFS
+662 LNNGKIFS

-690 KKLKADILKIAHH
+690 KKLKADILKVAHH
-703 GSKTSSREEFI
+703 GSKTSSREKFI

-746 KVKVYRTDQ
+746 NVKVYRTDQ

-766 GGIKVKT
+766 GEIKVKT
-773 QID
+773 QIN

>member
-38 LITSFKKNTY
+38 LITSFKNNTY

-156 KINKIY
+156 KINKVY

-237 MLAVSGAHINYVVLT
+237 MLAVSGTHINYVVLT
-252 VSILCTKKRAGIKA
+252 VSILFTKKRAGIKA

-281 TQMTPS
+281 TQMTSS

-311 NAMAISTLVILL
+311 NAMAISTLLILL
-323 NNPFSLF
+323 NNPFKLF
-330 NIGFQLSYAGTL
+330 DIGFQLSYAGTL

-348 KLIDI
+348 KLINI

-364 DSIVISISANIFI
+364 DSIIISISANIFI

-418 ISINIAAI
+418 MSINIAAI

-452 IYVITPQIISIV
+452 IYVITPKIISIV

-473 ILKQRNSKINA
+473 ILKQKNR
-484 KKIIAIIMLTVLIVN
+484 KIIVIIMLTVLIIN
-499 FFPTPKKLR
+499 LFPTPKKLR

-527 KVILIDSGRS
+527 KVILIDSGGS
-537 TAASNFDVGNKVL
+537 TASSSFDVGNKVL

-585 NVEKVVVCKQSMITQ
+585 NVRKVVVCKQSMITQ

-606 NKCREKNIKVIVVER
+606 NKCKKKNIKIIVVER

-637 PGERFLEDGKG
+637 PGERFLDDGKG

-662 LDNGKVFS
+662 LNNGKIFS

-746 KVKVYRTDQ
+746 NVKVYRTDQ

-766 GGIKVKT
+766 GEIKVKT
-773 QID
+773 QIN

>member
-252 VSILCTKKRAGIKA
+252 VSILFTKKRAGIKT
-266 QRVVTIM
+266 QRVVTII

-281 TQMTPS
+281 TQMTSS

-311 NAMAISTLVILL
+311 NAMAISTLLTLL
-323 NNPFSLF
+323 NNPFKLF
-330 NIGFQLSYAGTL
+330 DIGFQLSYAGTL

-348 KLIDI
+348 KLINI

-364 DSIVISISANIFI
+364 DSIIISISANIFI

-418 ISINIAAI
+418 MSINIAAI

-473 ILKQRNSKINA
+473 ILKQKNR
-484 KKIIAIIMLTVLIVN
+484 KIIVIIMLTVLIIN
-499 FFPTPKKLR
+499 LFPTPKKLR

-527 KVILIDSGRS
+527 KVILIDSGGS
-537 TAASNFDVGNKVL
+537 TASSSFDVGNKVL

-585 NVEKVVVCKQSMITQ
+585 NVRKVVVCKQSMITQ

-606 NKCREKNIKVIVVER
+606 NKCKKKNIKIIVVER

-637 PGERFLEDGKG
+637 PGERFLDDGKG

-662 LDNGKVFS
+662 LNNGKIFS

-690 KKLKADILKIAHH
+690 KKLKADILKVAHH
-703 GSKTSSREEFI
+703 GSKTSSREKFI

-746 KVKVYRTDQ
+746 NVKVYRTDQ

-766 GGIKVKT
+766 GEIKVKT
-773 QID
+773 

>member
-106 RTKDDYFL
+106 RTKGDYFL

-252 VSILCTKKRAGIKA
+252 VSILFTKKRAGIKA

-281 TQMTPS
+281 TQMTSS

-311 NAMAISTLVILL
+311 NAMAISTLLILL
-323 NNPFSLF
+323 NNPFKLF
-330 NIGFQLSYAGTL
+330 DIGFQLSYAGTL

-348 KLIDI
+348 KLINI

-364 DSIVISISANIFI
+364 DSIIISISANIFI
-377 IPIMMYQFNTISLT
+377 IPIMMYQFNTISIT

-418 ISINIAAI
+418 MSINIAAI

-473 ILKQRNSKINA
+473 ILKQKNR
-484 KKIIAIIMLTVLIVN
+484 KIIVIIMLTVLIVN

-527 KVILIDSGRS
+527 KVILIDSGGS
-537 TAASNFDVGNKVL
+537 TASSSFDVGNKVL

-585 NVEKVVVCKQSMITQ
+585 NVRKVVVCKQLMITQ

-606 NKCREKNIKVIVVER
+606 NKCKKKNIKIIVVER

-637 PGERFLEDGKG
+637 PGERFLDDGKG

-662 LDNGKVFS
+662 LNNGKIFS

-690 KKLKADILKIAHH
+690 KKLKADILKVAHH
-703 GSKTSSREEFI
+703 GSKTSSREKFI

-746 KVKVYRTDQ
+746 NVKVYRADQ
-755 MGEVSITINKN
+755 MGEISITINKN
-766 GGIKVKT
+766 GEIKVKT
-773 QID
+773 QIN

>member
-48 RNAICMYLIVMCI
+48 RNAVCMYLIVMCI

-252 VSILCTKKRAGIKA
+252 VSILFTKKRAGIKA

-281 TQMTPS
+281 TQMTSS

-311 NAMAISTLVILL
+311 NAMAISTLLILL
-323 NNPFSLF
+323 NNPFKLF
-330 NIGFQLSYAGTL
+330 DIGFQLSYAGTL

-348 KLIDI
+348 KLINI

-364 DSIVISISANIFI
+364 DSIIISISANIFI
-377 IPIMMYQFNTISLT
+377 IPIMMYRFNTISLT
-391 FILSNLLAGPLLG
+391 FILSNLLAGPLLV
-404 ISIILEII
+404 ILEII

-418 ISINIAAI
+418 MSINIAAI

-452 IYVITPQIISIV
+452 IYVITPKIISIV

-473 ILKQRNSKINA
+473 ILKQKNR
-484 KKIIAIIMLTVLIVN
+484 KIIVIIMLTVLIIN
-499 FFPTPKKLR
+499 LFPTPKKLR

-527 KVILIDSGRS
+527 KVILIDSGGS
-537 TAASNFDVGNKVL
+537 TASSSFDVGNKVL

-585 NVEKVVVCKQSMITQ
+585 NVRKVVVCKQSMITQ

-606 NKCREKNIKVIVVER
+606 NKCKKKNIKIIVVER

-637 PGERFLEDGKG
+637 PGERFLDDGKG

-714 KLVSPKIALIGVGEN
+714 KLVAPKIALIGVGEN

-766 GGIKVKT
+766 GRIKVKT
-773 QID
+773 QIN

>member
-252 VSILCTKKRAGIKA
+252 VSILFTKKRAGIKA

-281 TQMTPS
+281 TQMTSS

-311 NAMAISTLVILL
+311 NAMAISTLLILL
-323 NNPFSLF
+323 NNPFKLF
-330 NIGFQLSYAGTL
+330 DIGFQLSYAGTL

-348 KLIDI
+348 KLINI

-364 DSIVISISANIFI
+364 DSIIISISANIFI

-418 ISINIAAI
+418 MSINIAAI

-473 ILKQRNSKINA
+473 ILKQKNR
-484 KKIIAIIMLTVLIVN
+484 KIIVIIMLTVLIIN
-499 FFPTPKKLR
+499 LFPTPKKLR

-527 KVILIDSGRS
+527 KVILIDSGGS
-537 TAASNFDVGNKVL
+537 TASSSFDVGNKVL

-585 NVEKVVVCKQSMITQ
+585 NVRKVVVCKQSMITQ

-606 NKCREKNIKVIVVER
+606 NKCKKKNIKIIVVER

-637 PGERFLEDGKG
+637 PGERFLDDGKG

-662 LDNGKVFS
+662 LNNGKIFS

-746 KVKVYRTDQ
+746 NVKVYRTDQ

-766 GGIKVKT
+766 GRIKVKT
-773 QID
+773 QIN

>member
-252 VSILCTKKRAGIKA
+252 VSILFTKKRAGIKA

-281 TQMTPS
+281 TQMTSS

-311 NAMAISTLVILL
+311 NAMAISTLLILL
-323 NNPFSLF
+323 NNPFKLF
-330 NIGFQLSYAGTL
+330 DIGFQLSYAGTL

-348 KLIDI
+348 KLINI

-364 DSIVISISANIFI
+364 DSIIISISANIFI
-377 IPIMMYQFNTISLT
+377 IPIMMYRFNTISLT

-418 ISINIAAI
+418 MSINIAAI

-452 IYVITPQIISIV
+452 IYVITPKIISIV

-473 ILKQRNSKINA
+473 ILKQKNR
-484 KKIIAIIMLTVLIVN
+484 KIIVIIMLTVLIIN
-499 FFPTPKKLR
+499 LFPTPKKLR

-527 KVILIDSGRS
+527 KVILIDSGGS
-537 TAASNFDVGNKVL
+537 TASSSFDVGNKVL

-585 NVEKVVVCKQSMITQ
+585 NVRKVVVCKQSMITQ

-606 NKCREKNIKVIVVER
+606 NKCKKKNIKIIVVER

-637 PGERFLEDGKG
+637 PGERFLDDGKG

-662 LDNGKVFS
+662 LNNGKIFS

-703 GSKTSSREEFI
+703 GSKTS
-714 KLVSPKIALIGVGEN
+714 
-729 NKFGHPADITLE
+729 
-741 RLEKE
+741 
-746 KVKVYRTDQ
+746 Y
-755 MGEVSITINKN
+755 
-766 GGIKVKT
+766 
-773 QID
+773 

>member
-106 RTKDDYFL
+106 RTKDGYFL

-221 INEKIVEDFK
+221 INEKIVEGFK

-252 VSILCTKKRAGIKA
+252 VSILFTKKRAGIKA

-281 TQMTPS
+281 TQMTSS

-311 NAMAISTLVILL
+311 NAMAISTLLILL
-323 NNPFSLF
+323 NNPFKLF
-330 NIGFQLSYAGTL
+330 DIGFQLSYAGTL

-348 KLIDI
+348 KLINI

-364 DSIVISISANIFI
+364 DSIIISISANIFI

-418 ISINIAAI
+418 MSINIAAI

-473 ILKQRNSKINA
+473 ILKKKNR
-484 KKIIAIIMLTVLIVN
+484 KIIVIIMLTVLIIN
-499 FFPTPKKLR
+499 LFPTPKKLR

-527 KVILIDSGRS
+527 KVILIDSGGS
-537 TAASNFDVGNKVL
+537 TASSSFDVGNKVL

-585 NVEKVVVCKQSMITQ
+585 NVRKVVVCKQSMITQ

-606 NKCREKNIKVIVVER
+606 NKCKKKNIKIIVVER

-637 PGERFLEDGKG
+637 PGERFLDDGKG

-662 LDNGKVFS
+662 LNNGKIFS

-690 KKLKADILKIAHH
+690 KKLKADILKVAHH

-746 KVKVYRTDQ
+746 NVKVYRTDQ

-766 GGIKVKT
+766 GEIKVKT
-773 QID
+773 QIN

>member
-38 LITSFKKNTY
+38 LITSFKKNIY

-252 VSILCTKKRAGIKA
+252 VSILFTKKRAGIKA

-281 TQMTPS
+281 TQMTSS

-311 NAMAISTLVILL
+311 NAMAISTLLILL
-323 NNPFSLF
+323 NNPFKLF
-330 NIGFQLSYAGTL
+330 DIGFQLSYAGTL

-348 KLIDI
+348 KLINI

-364 DSIVISISANIFI
+364 DSIIISISANIFI

-418 ISINIAAI
+418 MSINIAAI

-452 IYVITPQIISIV
+452 IYVITPKIISIV

-473 ILKQRNSKINA
+473 ILKQKNR
-484 KKIIAIIMLTVLIVN
+484 KIIVIIMLTVLIIN
-499 FFPTPKKLR
+499 LFPTPKKLR

-527 KVILIDSGRS
+527 KVILIDSGGS
-537 TAASNFDVGNKVL
+537 TASSSFDVGNKVL

-585 NVEKVVVCKQSMITQ
+585 NVRKVVVCKQSMIIQ

-606 NKCREKNIKVIVVER
+606 NKCKKKNIKIIVVER

-637 PGERFLEDGKG
+637 PGERFLDDGKG

-662 LDNGKVFS
+662 LNNGKIFS

-746 KVKVYRTDQ
+746 NVKVYRTDQ

-766 GGIKVKT
+766 GEIKVKT
-773 QID
+773 QIN